1 MRITIETEDG
11 SKPAMSTVPATTI
24 TPTEATSEAI
34 TDGGGAP
41 SMPGAAAEGDQGSDG
56 GGPSQALLDTIAAA
70 EVAGLAAAM
79 MPATEDSADGGA
91 GPSAA

>member
-11 SKPAMSTVPATTI
+11 SKSAVSTVPATTMAS
-24 TPTEATSEAI
+24 TETTGEAI
-34 TDGGGAP
+34 MDGGGAP
-41 SMPGAAAEGDQGSDG
+41 TVPGVAVEGDQGSDG

-70 EVAGLAAAM
+70 EAAGLTAAM
-79 MPATEDSADGGA
+79 TPATEDTADGGA